1 VRSKDQTAADLV
13 RPAGFEPATRCLE
26 GTVGELL
33 HVAWCRSMGRSAA
46 LMIADH
52 GPVLP
57 ENWGCW
63 LPIWLPELARLS
75 VVRMSENSI
84 GCAAADGV
92 LLVCS
97 APNLT
102 CSRHRRRPR
111 KRAASPRRALAASMT
126 PGPGARMQVVRRG
139 ADASDLALSVRHHV
153 HSGMSL

>member
-1 VRSKDQTAADLV
+1 
-13 RPAGFEPATRCLE
+13 
-26 GTVGELL
+26 
-33 HVAWCRSMGRSAA
+33 
-46 LMIADH
+46 MIADH

-75 VVRMSENSI
+75 VVRMTENSI

-153 HSGMSL
+153 HSGIEGACGIPDYFRQSVPSTLTTCAGHRATCWRPPSAR